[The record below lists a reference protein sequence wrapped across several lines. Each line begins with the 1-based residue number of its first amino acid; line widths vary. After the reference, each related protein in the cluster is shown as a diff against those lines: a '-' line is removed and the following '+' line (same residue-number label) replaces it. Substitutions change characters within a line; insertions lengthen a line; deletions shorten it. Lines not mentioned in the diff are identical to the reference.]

1 MLQAFVERADLAI
14 LERTNRKKEG
24 IVKISNYLDVDLVV
38 FLQAESRDDA
48 IQILVDELSK
58 SGKLL
63 EKKTFFKAI
72 LDREKI
78 VSTGIGMGVALP
90 HAKLKDLK
98 EFFVIIGIQ
107 KNQGLDWKAIDKAPV
122 RIIFM
127 IGGPDDRSSEYLQ
140 ILSRL
145 TQAIKDEE
153 IRKKLLKAS
162 SSEEVI
168 KLFENF

>member
-1 MLQAFVERADLAI
+1 MAT
-14 LERTNRKKEG
+14 LERINRKKEG
-24 IVKISNYLDVDLVV
+24 ILKISNYLDAHLVV
-38 FLQAESRDDA
+38 FLTAESRDDA
-48 IQILVDELSK
+48 LQLLVEELDK
-58 SGKLL
+58 SGKLP

-98 EFFVIIGIQ
+98 EFFVVIGIQ
-107 KNQGLDWKAIDKAPV
+107 KSQGLDWKAIDKAPV
-122 RIIFM
+122 RIIFL
-127 IGGPDDRSSEYLQ
+127 IGGPDDKSSEYLQ

-145 TQAIKDEE
+145 TLAIKDEE
-153 IRKKLLKAS
+153 IRKKLLKAKS
-162 SSEEVI
+162 PSEVI

>member
-1 MLQAFVERADLAI
+1 MAT
-14 LERTNRKKEG
+14 LERTRKKEG
-24 IVKISNYLDVDLVV
+24 ILKISNYLDAHLVI

-48 IQILVDELSK
+48 LQTLVDELGK
-58 SGKLL
+58 SGKLP

-98 EFFVIIGIQ
+98 EFFIIIGIQ
-107 KNQGLDWKAIDKAPV
+107 KTQGLDWKSLDKAPV
-122 RIIFM
+122 RIIFL

-153 IRKKLLKAS
+153 IRKKLLKAKS
-162 SSEEVI
+162 SSEVI

>member
-1 MLQAFVERADLAI
+1 MAT
-14 LERTNRKKEG
+14 LERTRKKEG
-24 IVKISNYLDVDLVV
+24 ILKISNYLDVDLVV

-48 IQILVDELSK
+48 LQTLVEELDK
-58 SGKLL
+58 SGKLP

-90 HAKLKDLK
+90 HAKLKDLT
-98 EFFVIIGIQ
+98 EFFIIIGIQ
-107 KNQGLDWKAIDKAPV
+107 KTQGLDWKALDKAPV

-153 IRKKLLKAS
+153 IRKKLLKAKS
-162 SSEEVI
+162 SSEVI

>member
-1 MLQAFVERADLAI
+1 MLQAFVERAVLDI
-14 LERTNRKKEG
+14 LVSTKKAKKEAM
-24 IVKISNYLDVDLVV
+24 KISNYLDIDLVV
-38 FLQAESRDDA
+38 FLNAESRDDA
-48 IQILVDELSK
+48 LQTLVEELSK
-58 SGKLL
+58 SRKLP

-72 LDREKI
+72 LEREKI

-98 EFFVIIGIQ
+98 EFFIVIGIQ

-140 ILSRL
+140 ILSSL
-145 TQAIKDEE
+145 TKGIKDEE
-153 IRKKLLKAS
+153 VRKKLLKAS
-162 SSEEVI
+162 TSEEVI
-168 KLFENF
+168 KLFESF

>member
-1 MLQAFVERADLAI
+1 MAT
-14 LERTNRKKEG
+14 LERINRKKEG
-24 IVKISNYLDVDLVV
+24 ILKISNYLDARLVV
-38 FLQAESRDDA
+38 FLTAESRDDA
-48 IQILVDELSK
+48 LQFLVEELDK
-58 SGKLL
+58 SGKLP

-98 EFFVIIGIQ
+98 EFFVVIGIQ
-107 KNQGLDWKAIDKAPV
+107 KSQGLDWKAIDKAPV
-122 RIIFM
+122 RIIFL
-127 IGGPDDRSSEYLQ
+127 IGGPDDKSSEYLQ

-145 TQAIKDEE
+145 TLAIKDEE
-153 IRKKLLKAS
+153 IRKKLLKAKS
-162 SSEEVI
+162 SSEVI